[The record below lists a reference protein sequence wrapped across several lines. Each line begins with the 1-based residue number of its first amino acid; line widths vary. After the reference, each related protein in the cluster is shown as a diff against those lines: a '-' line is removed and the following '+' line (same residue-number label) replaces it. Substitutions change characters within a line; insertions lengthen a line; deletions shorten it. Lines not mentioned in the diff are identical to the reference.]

1 LAQPLPPDTI
11 ADDGT
16 LSLRAFFSGYRVIYD
31 PEAIAFDYPA
41 APGSEFRR
49 RWRTLAGLWQLF
61 ARMPQLFS
69 SADRMRF
76 HFLSY
81 KFGRLVLPWAIL
93 LVWGSTFALPASSWR
108 SFLLLNEWLLVAL
121 AALDWFVPRKFPL
134 KRVSSPART
143 FLAMNAA
150 ALLAVLIFFVP
161 PEFIWRP
168 TRMQVRD

>member
-1 LAQPLPPDTI
+1 
-11 ADDGT
+11 
-16 LSLRAFFSGYRVIYD
+16 
-31 PEAIAFDYPA
+31 
-41 APGSEFRR
+41 
-49 RWRTLAGLWQLF
+49 
-61 ARMPQLFS
+61 
-69 SADRMRF
+69 MRF

-161 PEFIWRP
+161 PQFIWRP